1 MNTTLAQAFPAI
13 AAQIDAERVL
23 LTRPIAE
30 HTTCEWSDKEIL
42 LHCEDDSTYQLL
54 TTPSQSSYL
63 RTAFALP
70 IHAMRKLPAPAPA
83 KDPSDPSPSS
93 DLPTPE
99 PRKRTANAL
108 NFLER
113 DALRHWMLE
122 PESTHLVAHGSD
134 TEAATQASIALEN
147 AFTGLVI
154 TPGNVASMRKLLGIE
169 KIKPEK
175 PQPAQLPDGLTLA
188 DLQKQLHTLQTN
200 QSIAEAAQQANQLDQ
215 AKRLSDHDSILK
227 DHLELLAARRLHE
240 GGVDIAIDE
249 LRVHATGMRATIAEL
264 HDRLRVV
271 IDYLGEHSYI
281 AIPPLSP
288 LSSQSSP
295 SGQ

>member
-1 MNTTLAQAFPAI
+1 MITTLAQAFPAI

-42 LHCEDDSTYQLL
+42 LHCDDDATYQLL

-70 IHAMRKLPAPAPA
+70 IHAMRGLPAPE
-83 KDPSDPSPSS
+83 KDPADPSPSS
-93 DLPTPE
+93 DLPSTE
-99 PRKRTANAL
+99 PKRRTANAL

-147 AFTGLVI
+147 AFAGLVI
-154 TPGNVASMRKLLGIE
+154 TPGNIASMRKLLHIE

-200 QSIAEAAQQANQLDQ
+200 QAITESATQANQLDHAQ
-215 AKRLSDHDSILK
+215 Q
-227 DHLELLAARRLHE
+227 LEH
-240 GGVDIAIDE
+240 
-249 LRVHATGMRATIAEL
+249 LRVHATGMSATIAEL
-264 HDRLRVV
+264 HDRLRGV
-271 IDYLGEHSYI
+271 IAYLGEHSYI

-288 LSSQSSP
+288 LSSQSGH

>member
-1 MNTTLAQAFPAI
+1 MSPSTLAQAFPAI

-42 LHCEDDSTYQLL
+42 LHCDDDATYQLL

-70 IHAMRKLPAPAPA
+70 IHAMRKLPAAAGSPDDQPSTKNEEQTPAP
-83 KDPSDPSPSS
+83 
-93 DLPTPE
+93 
-99 PRKRTANAL
+99 KRTANAL

-113 DALRHWMLE
+113 QALQKWMQE

-134 TEAATQASIALEN
+134 AEAATQASIALEN
-147 AFTGLVI
+147 AFAGLVI
-154 TPGNVASMRKLLGIE
+154 TPGNIASMRKLLHIE

-200 QSIAEAAQQANQLDQ
+200 QAITESATQANQLDHAQ
-215 AKRLSDHDSILK
+215 Q
-227 DHLELLAARRLHE
+227 LEH
-240 GGVDIAIDE
+240 
-249 LRVHATGMRATIAEL
+249 LRVHATGMSATIAEL
-264 HDRLRVV
+264 HDRLRSV
-271 IDYLGEHSYI
+271 IAYLGEHSYI
-281 AIPPLSP
+281 AILPLSP
-288 LSSQSSP
+288 LSSQSGH

>member
-54 TTPSQSSYL
+54 TTPSQASYL
-63 RTAFALP
+63 RTAFSLP
-70 IHAMRKLPAPAPA
+70 IYAMRQLPAPA

-93 DLPTPE
+93 DLPSTE
-99 PRKRTANAL
+99 PKRRTANAL

-122 PESTHLVAHGSD
+122 PMSTHLVAHGSD

-147 AFTGLVI
+147 AFAGLVI
-154 TPGNVASMRKLLGIE
+154 TPGNIASMRKLLGIE

-188 DLQKQLHTLQTN
+188 ELQQQILTLQTN
-200 QSIAEAAQQANQLDQ
+200 HAITESATQANQLDHARQ
-215 AKRLSDHDSILK
+215 LDLH
-227 DHLELLAARRLHE
+227 AAR
-240 GGVDIAIDE
+240 
-249 LRVHATGMRATIAEL
+249 ATGMDATIAEL

-271 IDYLGEHSYI
+271 IAYLGEHSHI